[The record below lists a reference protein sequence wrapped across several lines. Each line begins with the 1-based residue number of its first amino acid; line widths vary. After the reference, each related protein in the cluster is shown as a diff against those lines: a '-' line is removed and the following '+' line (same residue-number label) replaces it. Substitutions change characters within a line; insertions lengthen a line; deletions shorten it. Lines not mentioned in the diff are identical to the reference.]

1 MLLLIIIVITTYTLF
16 QVIEISSFG
25 ARVAGRVSD
34 RRALGTTLAQTIYT
48 ASRFLL
54 ILFLPSLGYI
64 VESGIDIHDYLIL
77 VILAFILTLTASI
90 IIIIR
95 LNSLQQYYQVVF
107 NKYNENTIPIALI
120 KSLKTKKTDFD
131 TKACDYFTFDKVIFN
146 KTLVSFI
153 AYIFLT
159 TGFFIAFMLAVLF
172 PENRLTLSQFTAFF
186 HGFGAVIFAFYLDPM
201 LSRSIDSYSDN
212 VTWLKNVYSILLG
225 RALSYFAMIFIL
237 LIFLLLKTY

>member
-1 MLLLIIIVITTYTLF
+1 MLLFTIIVITTYVLF
-16 QVIEISSFG
+16 QALEISSFG

-54 ILFLPSLGYI
+54 IFFLPSLGFI
-64 VESGIDIHDYLIL
+64 VESGIAIHDYLNL
-77 VILAFILTLTASI
+77 VILAFIFSLIVSI
-90 IIIIR
+90 FILIR
-95 LNSLQQYYQVVF
+95 FNKLQQYYQVVF
-107 NKYNENTIPIALI
+107 NKYSENTIPIALI

-131 TKACDYFTFDKVIFN
+131 TKVCDGFTFDKVIFE

-159 TGFFIAFMLAVLF
+159 TGFFIAFMFAVLF
-172 PENRLTLSQFTAFF
+172 PDNRLTLSQFTAFF

-201 LSRSIDSYSDN
+201 LSRSIDSYSDD

-225 RALSYFAMIFIL
+225 RTLSYFAMIFIV
-237 LIFLLLKTY
+237 LIFLLLKNY